1 MTQNSLLPPPK
12 KGGKMLVAIAAVAAL
27 GAVFLMT
34 QGEPEEAAPV
44 AETENAPSAAP
55 ATSLAQHSFVVEEPP
70 PSEPDAAV
78 AEEPEETE
86 AAPRARRGGGGGG
99 GGCEGTLSA
108 SAARQ
113 VVNRNRG
120 RVRSCYER
128 RLKTINSLQGQVS
141 VTLRIGTGGQV
152 SGVRVG
158 GSLRDPEVF
167 SCIRSAVS
175 SWTFPAPEGGCANLS
190 VPFSFSPRM

>member
-12 KGGKMLVAIAAVAAL
+12 KGGKMIIALVAVAGL
-27 GAVFLMT
+27 GGVYLAMQPETEELAPV
-34 QGEPEEAAPV
+34 EEAESAP
-44 AETENAPSAAP
+44 NAAP
-55 ATSLAQHSFVVEEPP
+55 ATSLAQHSFMVEEPP

-78 AEEPEETE
+78 EEEPEETE
-86 AAPRARRGGGGGG
+86 AAPRARRGGGSA
-99 GGCEGTLSA
+99 GCEGTLSA

-141 VTLRIGTGGQV
+141 VTLRIGTSGQV